1 MKVFF
6 LYLLIIVGDSYAAVK
21 IPIGFTLRPI
31 TCEEAFYNNVKF
43 VKNKNHKQYEPLTY
57 AIYKNYHVFG
67 HYCKDLNNNYYM
79 GYEEQLNYD
88 LGHDK

>member
-31 TCEEAFYNNVKF
+31 TCEEAFYNNVKLKE
-43 VKNKNHKQYEPLTY
+43 KNNITLIT
-57 AIYKNYHVFG
+57 YKNYHVFG
-67 HYCKDLNNNYYM
+67 HYCKDLNNNYYI

>member
-6 LYLLIIVGDSYAAVK
+6 LYLLIIVGDSYAIVK

-31 TCEEAFYNNVKF
+31 TCEEAFYNNVKLKE
-43 VKNKNHKQYEPLTY
+43 KNKHNITY
-57 AIYKNYHVFG
+57 ATYKNYHVFG

>member
-43 VKNKNHKQYEPLTY
+43 VKNKLNMYFNDIKPFSL
-57 AIYKNYHVFG
+57 
-67 HYCKDLNNNYYM
+67 CK
-79 GYEEQLNYD
+79 GSS
-88 LGHDK
+88 GVTA